1 MVLDLAETARAM
13 ALDLSPLVADKALDF
28 ELYAPAP
35 VPVRAHRWMLQE
47 LTRNLLH
54 NAIKHSPHEAALA
67 VRVEADDGFAILRV
81 SDHGPG
87 ISDELRQRL
96 FAPFAAGD
104 VASGSGL
111 GLAICR
117 EIVLALGGRIAL
129 DNRESGGQ
137 IIGLDALVH
146 LPLARDNR

>member
-1 MVLDLAETARAM
+1 VG
-13 ALDLSPLVADKALDF
+13 
-28 ELYAPAP
+28 
-35 VPVRAHRWMLQE
+35 VRAHRWMLQE

-54 NAIKHSPHEAALA
+54 NAIKHSPRGAAL
-67 VRVEADDGFAILRV
+67 VVQVQADGDAAMLTV
-81 SDHGPG
+81 SDEGRG

-104 VASGSGL
+104 IASGSGL
-111 GLAICR
+111 GLAICH

-137 IIGLDALVH
+137 VVGLDAVVS